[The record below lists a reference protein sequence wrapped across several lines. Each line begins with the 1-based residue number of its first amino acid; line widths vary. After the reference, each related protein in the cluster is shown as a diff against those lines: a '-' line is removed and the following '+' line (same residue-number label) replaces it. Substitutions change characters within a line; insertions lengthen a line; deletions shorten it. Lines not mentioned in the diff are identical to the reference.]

1 MSDKNISMN
10 SPSHYLLDFDEFSEV
25 DFFEKNRE
33 SLIQKKGNVDT
44 TDLQL
49 LAMLAKQAHLYVT
62 SMKDLRQLGAVI
74 TFNNGVTMGPN
85 PHMTIA
91 DKALNRIIQ
100 LLKELQLT
108 ATSKDLRNEKS
119 IKSDNLLKF
128 LNGPL
133 AS

>member
-10 SPSHYLLDFDEFSEV
+10 SPSHYLLDFDDFSEV

-108 ATSKDLRNEKS
+108 ATSKDLRNEKN
-119 IKSDNLLKF
+119 IKSENLLKF

>member
-10 SPSHYLLDFDEFSEV
+10 SPLHYLLDFDDFSEV

-108 ATSKDLRNEKS
+108 ATSKDLRNEKN
-119 IKSDNLLKF
+119 IKSENLLKF